1 MVSHFR
7 SFRYRTFCRRQ
18 QKMQIKQLSLF
29 IENQPG
35 TLSKVSQVLKENDLD
50 IRTLSLAD
58 TSEFGILRLLIKDHN
73 RAKDV
78 LEKAG
83 FVVKITDVLAITISN
98 KVGGLADVL
107 SIIDRHHLSIE
118 YMYAFTF
125 SHGDRA
131 VLVFRFNDI
140 QHALNELKDEPVE
153 VLRAEDLYI

>member
-1 MVSHFR
+1 
-7 SFRYRTFCRRQ
+7 
-18 QKMQIKQLSLF
+18 MQIKQLSLF

-107 SIIDRHHLSIE
+107 SIIDRHHLPIE

-131 VLVFRFNDI
+131 VLVFRFDDI
-140 QHALNELKDEPVE
+140 RHALDELKDEPVE
-153 VLRAEDLYI
+153 MLRDEDLYTEQA

>member
-1 MVSHFR
+1 
-7 SFRYRTFCRRQ
+7 
-18 QKMQIKQLSLF
+18 MQIKQLSLF

-35 TLSKVSQVLKENDLD
+35 TLAKVSQVLKENNLD

-58 TSEFGILRLLIKDHN
+58 TSEFGILRLLIKDHD
-73 RAKDV
+73 RARAV

-83 FVVKITDVLAITISN
+83 FVVKITDVLAITIPN

-107 SIIDRHHLSIE
+107 NIIGRHHLSIE

-131 VLVFRFNDI
+131 VLVFRFNDT
-140 QHALNELKDEPVE
+140 QFALNELKDEPIE
-153 VLRAEDLYI
+153 MLRADDLYTEQA